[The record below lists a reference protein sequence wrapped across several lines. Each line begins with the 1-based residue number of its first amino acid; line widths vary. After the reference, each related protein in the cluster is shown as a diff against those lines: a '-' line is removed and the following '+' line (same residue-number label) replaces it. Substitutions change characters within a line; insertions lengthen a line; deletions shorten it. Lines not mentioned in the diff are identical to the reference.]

1 MNINWYPG
9 HMKRTKKLLREQLTL
24 VDIVYELLDARIP
37 LSSKNPDLNRI
48 IDNKPRIVILN
59 KIDLADPMVTS
70 MWAKYFKEQQIIA
83 IPVNTITGDGIRQ
96 VMNETEVATKPKM
109 DALAKK
115 GRRQRPVRIMVVGIP
130 NVGKSSLINKL
141 AGKKSTQI
149 GDKPGVTKGKQWIRL
164 RRDMELLDTPGILW
178 PKIGDSTVALN
189 LAFIGAIKD
198 EIMDVET
205 LAYRL
210 LEILWANYREKII
223 VRYKVEREYDI
234 VIDLMD
240 HIARNR
246 GCVLKGEEIDYLRV
260 SNIILNEFR
269 SATIGRISLEKP

>member
-1 MNINWYPG
+1 
-9 HMKRTKKLLREQLTL
+9 
-24 VDIVYELLDARIP
+24 
-37 LSSKNPDLNRI
+37 
-48 IDNKPRIVILN
+48 
-59 KIDLADPMVTS
+59 
-70 MWAKYFKEQQIIA
+70 
-83 IPVNTITGDGIRQ
+83 
-96 VMNETEVATKPKM
+96 
-109 DALAKK
+109 
-115 GRRQRPVRIMVVGIP
+115 
-130 NVGKSSLINKL
+130 
-141 AGKKSTQI
+141 
-149 GDKPGVTKGKQWIRL
+149 
-164 RRDMELLDTPGILW
+164 MELLDTPGILW